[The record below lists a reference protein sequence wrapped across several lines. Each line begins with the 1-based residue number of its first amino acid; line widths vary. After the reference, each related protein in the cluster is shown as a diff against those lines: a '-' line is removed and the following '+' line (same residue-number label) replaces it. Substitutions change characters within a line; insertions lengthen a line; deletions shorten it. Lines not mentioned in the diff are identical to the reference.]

1 MTLKV
6 RVGQDDRQI
15 AAIRM
20 LIDTGMKMLVRNQE
34 QINSLVA
41 AQKRTDAALR
51 VYIVLKGSGNGYTKR
66 KVDVQ

>member
-34 QINSLVA
+34 QINS
-41 AQKRTDAALR
+41 
-51 VYIVLKGSGNGYTKR
+51 
-66 KVDVQ
+66 